1 MKGIKKRLFI
11 AINLPQNIRD
21 KIAAEIERIR
31 YDFAQD
37 IRFMEPVKWH
47 ITLVFLGYQKD
58 ELVNNILEA
67 MEECAANFQPPVIEL
82 SSITYGPLDKTPRM
96 IWTNGSLNTSKVLAE
111 LKNCLVDALSD
122 RGVNFKQEYRGFKT
136 HITLARFQTT
146 RKEKLPLIDKKF
158 DWHFT
163 ANSLD
168 LMESRLK
175 RSGAE
180 YTRLAGV
187 EFYKHE

>member
-11 AINLPQNIRD
+11 AINLPQNIKD
-21 KIAAEIERIR
+21 KIAAEMERIR

-37 IRFMEPVKWH
+37 VRFMEPIKWH

-58 ELVNNILEA
+58 ELVNDVLEA
-67 MEECAANFQPPVIEL
+67 MEECAANFQSQPIEL

-96 IWTNGSLNTSKVLAE
+96 IWVNGSPNTSKVLAG
-111 LKNCLVDALSD
+111 LKDCLVDALSD

-146 RKEKLPLIDKKF
+146 QKEKLPQIDKKM

-163 ANSLD
+163 TNGLD
-168 LMESRLK
+168 LMESHLK

-180 YTRLAGV
+180 YVRLAGV
-187 EFYKHE
+187 KFHE